1 MHRVLRNA
9 SATLFGQEDAESIDL
24 QVGKTVH
31 SGMPPS
37 MRTELW
43 MSVLLRKGQGAEA
56 AGQYRK
62 MLAKV
67 CQCALTSLLAN
78 TCSVWKHAARCLSPE
93 RGSW

>member
-9 SATLFGQEDAESIDL
+9 SAALLGLEDAESIDL

-43 MSVLLRKGQGAEA
+43 MSVLLRKGQGSEA
-56 AGQYRK
+56 AAQYRK

-67 CQCALTSLLAN
+67 SPRGYLLEDLCVEWKLYPCQ
-78 TCSVWKHAARCLSPE
+78 
-93 RGSW
+93 